1 MGMDYNSGYRISEA
15 YAKLAK
21 EFAKDLNKKALK

>member
-1 MGMDYNSGYRISEA
+1 MGYDFNSGDRISEA

-21 EFAKDLNKKALK
+21 GVAKNIWMKAK